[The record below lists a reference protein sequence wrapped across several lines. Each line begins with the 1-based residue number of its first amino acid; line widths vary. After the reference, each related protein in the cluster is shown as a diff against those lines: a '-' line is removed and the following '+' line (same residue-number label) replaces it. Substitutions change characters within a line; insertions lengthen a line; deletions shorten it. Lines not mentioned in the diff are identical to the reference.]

1 LTALTKPQKM
11 AYSARIEK
19 ALRNKVK
26 DHNEE
31 VEELDLAWDAKV
43 TYKTILEVFKRGIGA
58 YKTNPS
64 SVRPGVQ
71 SADQWAFARCNS
83 FLYALKEGMFKR
95 GKHDTD
101 LLPKEHPVRKEMD
114 ERDLKDI
121 DRKPTAGM
129 MKEAEKGLEW
139 RREYNR
145 GGTAIGV
152 ARARDIASGKN
163 LSLSSIKRMYSF
175 FSRHEVDK
183 QAEGFNYG
191 EEGYPSAGRIAW
203 ALWGGDAGFKWSTKK
218 VQEIK
223 KEEKNL
229 EMEAKEIKNI
239 EKETREI
246 VGTIITDGLELPLFD
261 SIAEAEAEAEKLG
274 GTGYHEHTIDGE
286 VFYMPFEDHEQAKK
300 VMGKINMKEHYPG
313 HEKEEEEEVLV
324 EDNSKDEDYRN
335 KLSPDIET
343 RNFKL
348 EDVEVRE
355 HEDGHLVV
363 GYGAVFN
370 SESNNLGGFTEFISR
385 DAFEGREKDDVRFL
399 LNHDPNYIMG
409 RTTSGTLKL
418 RVDEKGLRYEVAIP
432 DTSAGRD
439 LLISLKRGDIT
450 QSSFAFT
457 VEKDSWSQSET
468 GAAVRTI
475 EKVSRLF
482 DVSAV
487 TYPAYPNA
495 SVGLRSMETW
505 KNNLKESL
513 EHEKRENEKQEIDQ
527 WNRSLAV
534 RKLKIV
540 KLK

>member
-1 LTALTKPQKM
+1 M

-31 VEELDLAWDAKV
+31 VKELDVAWNAKV

-58 YKTNPS
+58 YKTNPG

-83 FLYALKEGMFKR
+83 FLLALKEGKFKR

-129 MKEAEKGLEW
+129 IKEAEQGLEW

-145 GGTAIGV
+145 GGTAVGV

-218 VQEIK
+218 VEEIK

-229 EMEAKEIKNI
+229 SMEAKENKIIEELKNSEERHI
-239 EKETREI
+239 VKFEETEEEYIIHYAKIHDEEPKEE
-246 VGTIITDGLELPLFD
+246 P
-261 SIAEAEAEAEKLG
+261 
-274 GTGYHEHTIDGE
+274 E
-286 VFYMPFEDHEQAKK
+286 VM
-300 VMGKINMKEHYPG
+300 
-313 HEKEEEEEVLV
+313 EEEEVLV
-324 EDNSKDEDYRN
+324 EDNSKDEDYRS

-385 DAFEGREKDDVRFL
+385 DAFEGREEDDVRFL
-399 LNHDPNYIMG
+399 LNHDPNFIMG

-432 DTSAGRD
+432 DTTAGRD

-513 EHEKRENEKQEIDQ
+513 ANEKKENEKQEIDL
-527 WNRSLAV
+527 WNRSLAL